1 MSLAKNHIF
10 TISLLYRAW
19 IDCHHKKM
27 QVDAMN
33 LGITALGQ
41 LCFAAPVYCAV
52 DFGRRV
58 RQTCT

>member
-1 MSLAKNHIF
+1 MSLAKNHIL
-10 TISLLYRAW
+10 TISFSHRTW

-41 LCFAAPVYCAV
+41 LCFAAPAYCAV
-52 DFGRRV
+52 DFGRQV